1 MPLFFIALKMSG
13 ALPKTAP
20 LFLIGVRELI
30 KGVSRFA
37 IAKSA
42 DFITGK
48 TSENNFISSP

>member
-1 MPLFFIALKMSG
+1 MSG
-13 ALPKTAP
+13 ALPK
-20 LFLIGVRELI
+20 LLHFLIGVRELI

-48 TSENNFISSP
+48 TSENNFISSPSKKVFSFF